1 MLRYELLIEWVYI
14 KSKLAKFD
22 TDSKFLFVTYVGINH
37 ADIEWIRKEISD
49 KIDYDNVIFMQAS
62 PSIAVNCGPG
72 TFGMLY
78 LQKETE

>member
-1 MLRYELLIEWVYI
+1 MLIEWVYI

-22 TDSKFLFVTYVGINH
+22 TDAKYRFVTYVSINH